1 MVEQALSPADYAM
14 AVVKGDDKVEKF
26 VPLIPLAFGAYG
38 AYRGAGGR
46 FIDDEGKFRPGFYGN
61 ARLQDPVTGGLL
73 MDEEIGDSGFA
84 RVGGAALGA
93 TQALNPLTWAGKGLG
108 AAGRAL
114 GASRAA
120 RASRLS
126 DEAVAA
132 GNLAYRNTPALGY
145 QTHGVARNAPRRQA
159 FYDAHGAVLGDARGV
174 GRPIANLR
182 HRAGQGVANR
192 TQAGLAGAERMA
204 HTRTAGALGRGMQL
218 SGPVGP
224 ALAAGVAALGQDQL
238 QGDPVNIPQVGTS
251 GSALGQGGMGNMA
264 GARHGVNP
272 ERQIWSGAL
281 EQNRIAAGENMT
293 IGEQLLKEAKEDMDK
308 DKSPKGKGK
317 GMILIIGHG
326 GKKSGKDDEK
336 DSPC

>member
-1 MVEQALSPADYAM
+1 M
-14 AVVKGDDKVEKF
+14 GDSD
-26 VPLIPLAFGAYG
+26 A
-38 AYRGAGGR
+38 
-46 FIDDEGKFRPGFYGN
+46 
-61 ARLQDPVTGGLL
+61 ARLGGAVFGGL
-73 MDEEIGDSGFA
+73 
-84 RVGGAALGA
+84 
-93 TQALNPLTWAGKGLG
+93 QYYNPVAVAGKGLG

-145 QTHGVARNAPRRQA
+145 QTHGVARNAPRKQA

-182 HRAGQGVANR
+182 HRAGQGIANR

-204 HTRTAGALGRGMQL
+204 HTKTAGALGRGMQL
-218 SGPVGP
+218 SGPAGP
-224 ALAAGVAALGQDQL
+224 LLAAGLAGLGQNQL
-238 QGDPVNIPQVGTS
+238 QGDPVNIPQVGTG

-264 GARHGVNP
+264 GARHGVNQ
-272 ERQIWSGAL
+272 EQQIWSGQL
-281 EQNRIAAGENMT
+281 EAQRNQQQPIATGEYMR

-326 GKKSGKDDEK
+326 DKKSGKDDKK